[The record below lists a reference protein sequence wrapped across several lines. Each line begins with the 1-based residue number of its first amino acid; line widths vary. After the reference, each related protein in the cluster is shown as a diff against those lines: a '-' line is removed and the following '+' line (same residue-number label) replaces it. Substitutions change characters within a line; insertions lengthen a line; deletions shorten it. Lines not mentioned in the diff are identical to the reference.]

1 MCMSFAHV
9 CACMNV
15 YVCMYLHIHV
25 FVCGC
30 AHYITQGK
38 WLHLRFHLIHL
49 LIMQSYKDLICNQ
62 CVHCKASVCTCMCA
76 CCFLYMCVRVRVHMY
91 LCM

>member
-1 MCMSFAHV
+1 MDNYYNHTCICVYACRLMCDLCMSVCTCVCFAHV

-38 WLHLRFHLIHL
+38 
-49 LIMQSYKDLICNQ
+49 M
-62 CVHCKASVCTCMCA
+62 ASLKVSLNSFIDHA
-76 CCFLYMCVRVRVHMY
+76 VI
-91 LCM
+91 